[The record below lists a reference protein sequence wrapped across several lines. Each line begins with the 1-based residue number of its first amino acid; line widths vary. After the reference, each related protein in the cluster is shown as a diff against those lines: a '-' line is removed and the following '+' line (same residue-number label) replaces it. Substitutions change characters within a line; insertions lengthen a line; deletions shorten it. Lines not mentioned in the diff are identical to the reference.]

1 MGTLARELLKQMS
14 DFESRPE
21 VQVELEK
28 IKDQHDI
35 EESGS
40 EFDFYNNNKGAS
52 CNVYSKGSGFYATV
66 ASDEDGDYDMEFK
79 NKSEL
84 TAWLKKEKFEYA
96 GSDED

>member
-35 EESGS
+35 EESG
-40 EFDFYNNNKGAS
+40 DPDDA
-52 CNVYSKGSGFYATV
+52 
-66 ASDEDGDYDMEFK
+66 
-79 NKSEL
+79 
-84 TAWLKKEKFEYA
+84 KKEQ
-96 GSDED
+96 